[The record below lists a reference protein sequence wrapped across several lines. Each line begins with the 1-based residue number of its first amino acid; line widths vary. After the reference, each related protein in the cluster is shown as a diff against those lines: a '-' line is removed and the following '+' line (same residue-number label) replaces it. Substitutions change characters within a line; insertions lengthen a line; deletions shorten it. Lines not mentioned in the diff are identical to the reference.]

1 MGAVFQKDIYKPIP
15 DGAELFTKR
24 GKRFARWIGGR
35 GNRSKKQTA
44 EVRETKSGELRIV
57 IQSKYYAKYRDG
69 ENIIRTVA
77 TGCKDETA
85 ARSVLAD
92 LERQA
97 ERVRSKVITA
107 AEAAIGNNAD
117 APLMH
122 NIDEFI
128 QHLKAKD
135 VTTSHRKTTESRLL
149 RLFRDCEWK
158 KVGDLKRAS
167 LERWLASQT
176 ERKMSARTRNGYRDS
191 AVSFARWLLSN
202 RRVLVNPFD
211 GIPKLNENADKRR
224 ERRALSED
232 ELRRLMHV
240 ARLRPLAEL
249 GRKAVA
255 TNPDEEH
262 RKRSN
267 WKRVELTYDT
277 IDDAANATRQRLA
290 NDPQRIAAL
299 EAEGDERALI
309 FKTLALTGLR
319 RSELASITVGQIHLS
334 GPTPYIELHAA
345 DEKSRRGAE
354 LPLRR
359 DLAADL
365 FDWVATKLERLRD
378 ESRRRIGPEGAA
390 AVPMKLPPATPLFKI
405 PTSILRRLNRD
416 LKAAG
421 IPKIDERGRTVDIH
435 ALRHT
440 FGTFLSSSGTAPR
453 TAQAAMRHSSI
464 DLTMNVYTDPKLLD
478 VAGAIESLPEL
489 PLKSSPDHESQKAT
503 GTLGDAEPLETD
515 RVKFAPMFAPANG
528 NSSDSATTADQS
540 TSNPAVRNDESQTN
554 VSRAGDKRKRSPSP
568 SDNERHNLEPK
579 RFELSTS
586 CMPCKRSPN

>member
-1 MGAVFQKDIYKPIP
+1 MCAVFQKDIYKPIP
-15 DGAELFTKR
+15 EGAELFTKR
-24 GKRFARWIGGR
+24 FARWIGRR

-44 EVRETKSGELRIV
+44 EVRETKSDELRIV
-57 IQSKYYAKYRDG
+57 IQSKYYAKDRDG

-85 ARSVLAD
+85 ARSVMTD
-92 LERQA
+92 FERQA

-107 AEAAIGNNAD
+107 AEAAIGSNAD
-117 APLMH
+117 APLMNH
-122 NIDEFI
+122 IDDFI
-128 QHLKAKD
+128 QHLRAKN
-135 VTTSHRKTTESRLL
+135 VSMSHRKTTESRLL
-149 RLFRDCEWK
+149 RLSGECDWK
-158 KVGDLKRAS
+158 RIGDFQRAS
-167 LERWLASQT
+167 LERWLALQT

-191 AVSFARWLLSN
+191 AVAFAPWLLSN

-211 GIPKLNENADKRR
+211 GIPKLNVKADRRR
-224 ERRALSED
+224 EHRALLED

-249 GRKAVA
+249 GRKSVA
-255 TNPDEEH
+255 TKPDEEH

-267 WKRVELTYDT
+267 WRRVELTYET
-277 IDDAANATRQRLA
+277 IDDAANATRRRLA
-290 NDPQRIAAL
+290 DDPQRIAAL
-299 EAEGDERALI
+299 EVEGDEWALI

-319 RSELASITVGQIHLS
+319 RNELASITVGQIYLT
-334 GPTPYIELHAA
+334 GPMPYIELRAA
-345 DEKSRRGAE
+345 DEKARQGAE

-365 FDWVATKLERLRD
+365 SDWVAAKLERLRD

-390 AVPMKLPPATPLFKI
+390 TVPMKLPPTTPPYKV

-440 FGTFLSSSGTAPR
+440 FGTLLSRCGTAPR

-464 DLTMNVYTDPKLLD
+464 DLTMNVYTDPKLLE

-489 PLKSSPDHESQKAT
+489 PLKSSPDRESQKAT
-503 GTLGDAEPLETD
+503 GTLGDVEPLESD
-515 RVKFAPMFAPANG
+515 RVKFAPMFAPVSG
-528 NSSDSATTADQS
+528 NSSDSVATADQS
-540 TSNPAVRNDESQTN
+540 TSNPIARYNESQTN
-554 VSRAGDKRKRSPSP
+554 VSRAGDKRKRSPST